1 MRIASLQDTAHTEGF
16 TPGAEAAN
24 LALALEKFC
33 ETSDIAAMAQA
44 QPDLHHHAN
53 TPCSPQDVEAFLEQ
67 AETLAIRKGQR
78 LTKIRRKVLRLLL
91 ESAEPS
97 KAYDLLANL
106 DGEGSAKPPTVYRAL
121 DFLQEVGLAHK
132 IESLNAYVACGH
144 TGHKHSAV
152 FLICDECGAAEELHA
167 VATTDALKAET
178 GAAGFILRHAVIEVR
193 GICRAC
199 AS

>member
-1 MRIASLQDTAHTEGF
+1 MANTEQHSHT
-16 TPGAEAAN
+16 
-24 LALALEKFC
+24 
-33 ETSDIAAMAQA
+33 
-44 QPDLHHHAN
+44 HVN
-53 TPCSPQDVEAFLEQ
+53 TPCSPQDVEAFIEQ
-67 AETLAIRKGQR
+67 AELLAERKGQR

-106 DGEGSAKPPTVYRAL
+106 DGEGSAKPPTIYRAL

-144 TGHKHSAV
+144 ASHKHSAV

-167 VATTDALKAET
+167 TSTTDALREET
-178 GAAGFILRHAVIEVR
+178 EAAGFRMHHAVIEVR
-193 GICRAC
+193 GICREC
-199 AS
+199 AL